1 MNAEEKTADLNE
13 TRLHSM
19 DGLRATMMFL
29 GLVLHCAASYQH
41 SEAGLSAWP
50 FRDQQT
56 APIFSF
62 MVSFIHAWR
71 MPIFMF
77 IGGFFGALLVEKRG
91 AGKFVTNR
99 IARLGIPLVLFL
111 PILLPL
117 SVSGFIF
124 ANTSKIVG
132 IQQAWGILLK
142 TPIQNFFPPITIHMW
157 FLYYLLIYSFL
168 GYLLLGLTRFIPHS
182 WKPSV
187 FISRI
192 LALPGSSIILSLPIA
207 WALMDLTIPG
217 VLETGVSWIPEL
229 TSFMTYGFL
238 YLCGWSL
245 WHRRDLIQKVATLP
259 RIAINLASLPILF
272 FWWLHAAFEGA
283 VTTDVG
289 RFLTAFLTAWIIWLS
304 IWGFIGLFQKM
315 MSYEI
320 PAVRYFVDASY
331 WIYIFHLPFT
341 IWTPGFIAQS
351 DWGSGPKFFISLT
364 VTTLMG
370 LITYDLFVRNTIIG
384 KLLNGREWPRAL
396 HKALRNRPLNT

>member
-1 MNAEEKTADLNE
+1 MNSEEKTADLNE
-13 TRLHSM
+13 IRLHSM

-29 GLVLHCAASYQH
+29 GLVLHCAASYQN
-41 SEAGLSAWP
+41 SDAGFAAWP

-91 AGKFVTNR
+91 SKKFVTNR

-124 ANTSKIVG
+124 ANTSKIVV

-142 TPIQNFFPPITIHMW
+142 TPIQDFFPPITIHMW

-259 RIAINLASLPILF
+259 RIAINLASLPVLF

-289 RFLTAFLTAWIIWLS
+289 RFLTAFLTGWIIWLS

-370 LITYDLFVRNTIIG
+370 LITYDLFVRNTIIQSPLPQT
-384 KLLNGREWPRAL
+384 KMPNSCRRLL
-396 HKALRNRPLNT
+396 

>member
-1 MNAEEKTADLNE
+1 MNSEEKTADLNE
-13 TRLHSM
+13 IRLHSM

-29 GLVLHCAASYQH
+29 GLVLHCAASYQN
-41 SEAGLSAWP
+41 SDAGFAAWP

-71 MPIFMF
+71 MQIFMF
-77 IGGFFGALLVEKRG
+77 IGGFFCALLIEKRG
-91 AGKFVTNR
+91 SKKFVTNR

-142 TPIQNFFPPITIHMW
+142 TPIQDFFPPITIHMW

-259 RIAINLASLPILF
+259 RIAINLASLPVLF

-289 RFLTAFLTAWIIWLS
+289 RFLTAFLTGWIIWLS

-341 IWTPGFIAQS
+341 IWTPGFIAQN